1 MKKEDSMSSVKKG
14 EATGFA
20 SSDVKQRSDES
31 RGDGD
36 EIIIPISVRRSK
48 KSTDPE
54 VKSLALDELASFLSC
69 NLDKQ
74 KERESE
80 YASKLLADFM
90 GKRDCSEGKLLQQ
103 HLVRTGLWNLL

>member
-1 MKKEDSMSSVKKG
+1 MSSVKKG

-20 SSDVKQRSDES
+20 SSGVKQRSDET
-31 RGDGD
+31 RGAGD
-36 EIIIPISVRRSK
+36 EIIISTGVRRSK
-48 KSTDPE
+48 KSADPE
-54 VKSLALDELASFLSC
+54 VKALALDELASFLSC
-69 NLDKQ
+69 DLDKQ

-80 YASKLLADFM
+80 YASKLLVDFM